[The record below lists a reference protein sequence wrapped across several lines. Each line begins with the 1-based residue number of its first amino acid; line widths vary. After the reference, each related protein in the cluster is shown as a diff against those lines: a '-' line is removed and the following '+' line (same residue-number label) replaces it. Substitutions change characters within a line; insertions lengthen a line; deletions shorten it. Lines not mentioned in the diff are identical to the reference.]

1 MRFLGGEKPQ
11 KFSHISQIEL
21 FMEID
26 EGHGRVFW
34 GFTQQCEGN
43 VKRGGQEKG
52 AGQLP
57 GALGEGALLGFGKGA
72 SPLCPSGV
80 WDVKGRGSRRGS
92 GAGHGCLPAH
102 AHGVCAGARTAWG
115 ATPARARTGR
125 GAAPKTGSRRR
136 PGGRS
141 PRRRSRRAG
150 WPLPAGN
157 SPRSGG
163 PRCGPAAGR
172 GFCCG

>member
-57 GALGEGALLGFGKGA
+57 GALGEGALLGFG
-72 SPLCPSGV
+72 
-80 WDVKGRGSRRGS
+80 RGL
-92 GAGHGCLPAH
+92 LP
-102 AHGVCAGARTAWG
+102 
-115 ATPARARTGR
+115 
-125 GAAPKTGSRRR
+125 
-136 PGGRS
+136 
-141 PRRRSRRAG
+141 
-150 WPLPAGN
+150 
-157 SPRSGG
+157 
-163 PRCGPAAGR
+163 
-172 GFCCG
+172 

>member
-1 MRFLGGEKPQ
+1 MRFLGCEKSK

-57 GALGEGALLGFGKGA
+57 GALGEGAVLGFWKGA
-72 SPLCPSGV
+72 SPLFPF
-80 WDVKGRGSRRGS
+80 
-92 GAGHGCLPAH
+92 L
-102 AHGVCAGARTAWG
+102 
-115 ATPARARTGR
+115 
-125 GAAPKTGSRRR
+125 KTCGTI
-136 PGGRS
+136 
-141 PRRRSRRAG
+141 
-150 WPLPAGN
+150 
-157 SPRSGG
+157 G
-163 PRCGPAAGR
+163 P
-172 GFCCG
+172 

>member
-1 MRFLGGEKPQ
+1 MRFLGCEKS
-11 KFSHISQIEL
+11 KKISHISQIEL

-26 EGHGRVFW
+26 EGHGRIFW

-57 GALGEGALLGFGKGA
+57 GALGEGAALGFWKGA
-72 SPLCPSGV
+72 SPLCPGGV
-80 WDVKGRGSRRGS
+80 GWQKARERG
-92 GAGHGCLPAH
+92 GA
-102 AHGVCAGARTAWG
+102 
-115 ATPARARTGR
+115 PARGTGYLQHTHAECAPRRELPGAQPPRIGR

-172 GFCCG
+172 GACCG

>member
-1 MRFLGGEKPQ
+1 MWFLGCEKS
-11 KFSHISQIEL
+11 KKISHISQIEL

-57 GALGEGALLGFGKGA
+57 GALGEGAVLGFGKGA
-72 SPLCPSGV
+72 SPLGPGGV
-80 WDVKGRGSRRGS
+80 GWQKAGDRCETLARGTAVYQHTHAERAPGRELP
-92 GAGHGCLPAH
+92 GAQPP
-102 AHGVCAGARTAWG
+102 RI
-115 ATPARARTGR
+115 GR

-141 PRRRSRRAG
+141 PRRRSQRAG

-172 GFCCG
+172 GACCG

>member
-1 MRFLGGEKPQ
+1 MRFLGCEKS
-11 KFSHISQIEL
+11 KKISHISQIEL

-57 GALGEGALLGFGKGA
+57 GALGEGALLGFGKGGL
-72 SPLCPSGV
+72 SPMPGPGERGV
-80 WDVKGRGSRRGS
+80 RGNLGGRSAKSQGLRRS
-92 GAGHGCLPAH
+92 AGAGDSCLPAH
-102 AHGVCAGARTAWG
+102 AHGVCA
-115 ATPARARTGR
+115 RARIAW